1 MPITALGFLAV
12 FSIGCLVALKRPYV
26 GLLLYFFVYY
36 MHPPGKYWGS
46 FLPEMRWTLIVALIT
61 LISTFLH
68 EKNLK
73 AWLKPKETKWF
84 VALFVF
90 VCLQMTWVSYPSF
103 HQEYLV
109 LLFKLLIL
117 YFLIVTLIN
126 TEKRLMGVVI
136 ANAVGAAYIGLN
148 ALQTHQ
154 SGRFEAA
161 GLPGIKD
168 GNLLA
173 IHLVP
178 IILMTSVLILTNLKR
193 RYLVFV
199 PLALVANLFFM
210 TGSRGGLVGLFAA
223 GLFFIWYSPKE
234 KKVEVIKWASTAVLL
249 GSMLIGPLI
258 IERINKI
265 VTAEQTEDIDKS
277 AYSRFVIIEAQ
288 LEMFKENPILGFGH
302 RGTLIQSPYYVD
314 EEFMTQTK
322 IGGRRASH
330 NVTMSF
336 LVDHGLVGSSFFLIL
351 VVSAIYKAKIVNAVF
366 EKKPRVALILLSC
379 SSGLVGVMVSSQFSN
394 SKVLEIS
401 IWMIALIAAISVII
415 KQLEKSNSLDI
426 DE

>member
-1 MPITALGFLAV
+1 M
-12 FSIGCLVALKRPYV
+12 ALKRPYV

-61 LISTFLH
+61 LISTFIH

-73 AWLKPKETKWF
+73 AWLKPKETKWLL
-84 VALFVF
+84 ALFSYI
-90 VCLQMTWVSYPSF
+90 CLQMTWVNYPSL

-109 LLFKLLIL
+109 LLFKLVIL
-117 YFLIVTLIN
+117 YFIIVTLVN
-126 TEKRLMGVVI
+126 TEKRLIGVIV
-136 ANAVGAAYIGLN
+136 ANAIGAAYIGLE
-148 ALQTHQ
+148 AIQTHQ

-173 IHLVP
+173 IHLIP
-178 IILMTSVLILTNLKR
+178 IILMTSVLILTNIKR
-193 RYLVFV
+193 RYLVFF

-210 TGSRGGLVGLFAA
+210 TGSRGGLVGLVIA

-234 KKVEVIKWASTAVLL
+234 KKTQVFKWAGIAALL
-249 GSMLIGPLI
+249 GSMLLGPLI
-258 IERINKI
+258 AERMNKVINAQENEE
-265 VTAEQTEDIDKS
+265 VDKS
-277 AYSRFVIIEAQ
+277 AYTRIVVIEAQ
-288 LEMFKENPILGFGH
+288 WEMFKDNPVLGFGH
-302 RGTLIQSPYYVD
+302 RGTLIQSPYYVA
-314 EEFMTQTK
+314 EEYMTETA

-330 NVTMSF
+330 NITMSF
-336 LVDHGLVGSSFFLIL
+336 LVDHGLVGSFFFLFL
-351 VVSAIYKAKIVNAVF
+351 VVGAVYKVKIVNAVF
-366 EKKPRVALILLSC
+366 EKNPRVALVLLSC
-379 SSGLVGVMVSSQFSN
+379 SSGLLGVMVSSQFSN

-401 IWMIALIAAISVII
+401 IWMIALIAAISLIM
-415 KQLEKSNSLDI
+415 KKDEKHNLLDK

>member
-61 LISTFLH
+61 LVSTFMH

-73 AWLKPKETKWF
+73 NWLKPKETKWLL
-84 VALFVF
+84 ALFAY
-90 VCLQMTWVSYPSF
+90 VCLQMTWVNYPSL

-117 YFLIVTLIN
+117 YFLIVTLVN
-126 TEKRLMGVVI
+126 TEKRLIGVVI

-154 SGRFEAA
+154 RGRFEAA
-161 GLPGIKD
+161 GLPGIED

-173 IHLVP
+173 IHLIP
-178 IILMTSVLILTNLKR
+178 IILMTSVIILTNIKKK
-193 RYLVFV
+193 YLIFI
-199 PLALVANLFFM
+199 PLALIANLFFM
-210 TGSRGGLVGLFAA
+210 TGSRGGLVGLFVA
-223 GLFFIWYSPKE
+223 GLFFVWYSPKE
-234 KKVEVIKWASTAVLL
+234 KKGQVIKWAGAAVIL
-249 GSMLIGPLI
+249 GSMLLGPLI
-258 IERINKI
+258 LERLNKVI
-265 VTAEQTEDIDKS
+265 SADQTEEIDKS

-288 LEMFKENPILGFGH
+288 WEMFKDSPILGFGH
-302 RGTLIQSPYYVD
+302 RGTLIQSPYYVP
-314 EEFMTQTK
+314 EEYMTQTK
-322 IGGRRASH
+322 VGGRRASH
-330 NVTMSF
+330 NITMAF
-336 LVDHGLVGSSFFLIL
+336 LVDHGVIGSFIFLVLI
-351 VVSAIYKAKIVNAVF
+351 VTSIFRIKKAKTNF
-366 EKKPRVALILLSC
+366 SSKPTVTLFLLAC
-379 SSGLVGVMVSSQFSN
+379 CSGLLGVIASSQFSN

-401 IWMIALIAAISVII
+401 IWLIALIS
-415 KQLEKSNSLDI
+415 SLCILSTRSAKDTH
-426 DE
+426 

>member
-61 LISTFLH
+61 LVSTFMH

-73 AWLKPKETKWF
+73 NWLKPKETKWLL
-84 VALFVF
+84 ALFAY
-90 VCLQMTWVSYPSF
+90 VCLQMTWVNYPSL

-117 YFLIVTLIN
+117 YFLIVTLVN
-126 TEKRLMGVVI
+126 TEKRLIGVVI
-136 ANAVGAAYIGLN
+136 ANAIGAAYIGLN

-173 IHLVP
+173 IHLIP
-178 IILMTSVLILTNLKR
+178 IILMTSVLILTNIKR
-193 RYLVFV
+193 RYLVFI

-210 TGSRGGLVGLFAA
+210 TGSRGGLVGLFVA
-223 GLFFIWYSPKE
+223 GVFFVWYSPKE
-234 KKVEVIKWASTAVLL
+234 KKAQVLKWAAAALVL
-249 GSMLIGPLI
+249 GSMLLGPLI
-258 IERINKI
+258 LERINK
-265 VTAEQTEDIDKS
+265 VVQADDAEQIDKS

-288 LEMFKENPILGFGH
+288 WEMFKDNPVLGFGH
-302 RGTLIQSPYYVD
+302 RGTLIQSPLYVAD
-314 EEFMTQTK
+314 EFMSKTSV
-322 IGGRRASH
+322 GRRRASH
-330 NVTMSF
+330 NITMSF
-336 LVDHGLVGSSFFLIL
+336 LVDHGIIGSFLFFMLVTTAVFRVKEVTTNYLITP
-351 VVSAIYKAKIVNAVF
+351 VVSLAILA
-366 EKKPRVALILLSC
+366 SC
-379 SSGLVGVMVSSQFSN
+379 SGLLGVMVSSQFSS
-394 SKVLEIS
+394 SKVLEIN
-401 IWMIALIAAISVII
+401 IWLIAII
-415 KQLEKSNSLDI
+415 TSCITYSNKTSQQI
-426 DE
+426 KK